1 MEENMPNK
9 INRKK
14 WKEFFFRRKINMTTL
29 LVITLMSILITG
41 ICLMTGFLPER
52 VVLLEL
58 VTAALIVLSIVQTYR
73 MKSSFRT
80 MKDFKGKRKKRDREE

>member
-1 MEENMPNK
+1 MANQ
-9 INRKK
+9 INRRK

-29 LVITLMSILITG
+29 LVITLMSVVITG
-41 ICLMTGFLPER
+41 ICLIAGFLPER
-52 VVLLEL
+52 ITLLEL

-80 MKDFKGKRKKRDREE
+80 MKDFKGKRKKRTKEE

>member
-1 MEENMPNK
+1 MANR
-9 INRKK
+9 INRRK

-29 LVITLMSILITG
+29 LVITLMSVVITG
-41 ICLMTGFLPER
+41 ICLIAGFLPER
-52 VVLLEL
+52 ITLLEL

-80 MKDFKGKRKKRDREE
+80 MKDFKGKRKKRTKEE

>member
-1 MEENMPNK
+1 MANR
-9 INRKK
+9 INRSK

-29 LVITLMSILITG
+29 LVITLMSVVITG
-41 ICLMTGFLPER
+41 ICLIAGFLPER
-52 VVLLEL
+52 ITLLEL

-80 MKDFKGKRKKRDREE
+80 MKDFKGKRKKRTKEE